1 MDVENQVKSYGTIER
16 LNVRYVAK
24 GFNHIVGSDFLDIKV
39 ERFFS
44 PLEAAQGL
52 TS

>member
-1 MDVENQVKSYGTIER
+1 MWKTKLKVDGTIER

-24 GFNHIVGSDFLDIKV
+24 GFNYIVGSDFLDIKV